1 MKRYGKPEIERY
13 GKSEIYRYGKLE
25 QKLKKREYLFVGII
39 ILTAMVWFIGS
50 NYFSNKQS
58 GQVQIL
64 VDGEP
69 YGTYSLYDSLEIKVE
84 TPNGYNVVKI
94 SDGVARVTEAD
105 CPDLLC
111 VKMHAISTKNQVI
124 CCLPHRVVIRVISD
138 QNGEENLVDSETY

>member
-1 MKRYGKPEIERY
+1 MKRYGKPEIETY

-105 CPDLLC
+105 CPDKIC
-111 VKMHAISTKNQVI
+111 VNHKPVSDIGETI
-124 CCLPHRVVIRVISD
+124 ICLPHKVVV
-138 QNGEENLVDSETY
+138 EVVE